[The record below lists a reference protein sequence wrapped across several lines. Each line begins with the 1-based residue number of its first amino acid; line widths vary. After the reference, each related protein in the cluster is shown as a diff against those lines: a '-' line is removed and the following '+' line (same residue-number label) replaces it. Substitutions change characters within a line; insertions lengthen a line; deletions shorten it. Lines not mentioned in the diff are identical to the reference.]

1 MREVFVGALGG
12 TPESDGAMKASKL
25 TMPLALLLGVSAQ
38 NFGGG
43 GMGMDD
49 GGADEDGMGMD
60 GGGIIPSVR
69 APPCFWTSPGGST
82 FNLQGMKQLGHDFTG
97 TTAGGYTYRFNMCG
111 GTVKVC
117 NRQPAP
123 ASKWRGTKCNNLG
136 DMQTQEIS
144 LLDEHDASKG
154 LRLVYRDGDICKKQ
168 VNGQVAIG
176 SRQVTYE
183 IECDRGSDPGV
194 LQKIVETSMCDYTIL
209 FKSRHAC
216 PTNGIAGSR
225 GWSFVFFVVL
235 VAGLYLGIGIGINK
249 YKFGLD
255 GIESVPHISF
265 WRQVPGLVKD
275 GVTFSVAQSKQ
286 AAEYVQQRYL
296 RK

>member
-1 MREVFVGALGG
+1 
-12 TPESDGAMKASKL
+12 
-25 TMPLALLLGVSAQ
+25 MPLALLLGVSAQ

-117 NRQPAP
+117 
-123 ASKWRGTKCNNLG
+123 
-136 DMQTQEIS
+136 
-144 LLDEHDASKG
+144 
-154 LRLVYRDGDICKKQ
+154 KKQ
-168 VNGQVAIG
+168 VSGQMEIG
-176 SRQVTYE
+176 SRQVAYE

-216 PTNGIAGSR
+216 PTNGIAGS
-225 GWSFVFFVVL
+225 
-235 VAGLYLGIGIGINK
+235 
-249 YKFGLD
+249 
-255 GIESVPHISF
+255 
-265 WRQVPGLVKD
+265 
-275 GVTFSVAQSKQ
+275 
-286 AAEYVQQRYL
+286 
-296 RK
+296 

>member
-1 MREVFVGALGG
+1 
-12 TPESDGAMKASKL
+12 MKVSSL
-25 TMPLALLLGVSAQ
+25 TVPLALLLSVVRAQ

-49 GGADEDGMGMD
+49 GGADEEGGIGMD
-60 GGGIIPSVR
+60 GGGAIPTVH
-69 APPCFWTSPGGST
+69 APPCFWTSPGGAS

-144 LLDEHDASKG
+144 LIDEHDASKG
-154 LRLVYRDGDICKKQ
+154 IRLAYRDGDICKKQ
-168 VNGQVAIG
+168 VSGQMEIG
-176 SRQVTYE
+176 SREVIYE
-183 IECDRGSDPGV
+183 IECDRGADPGV

-209 FKSRHAC
+209 FKSKHAC
-216 PTNGIAGSR
+216 PTNGMSGSK
-225 GWSFVFFVVL
+225 GWSFVFLVVL
-235 VAGLYLGIGIGINK
+235 AVGLYLIIGIGINK
-249 YKFGLD
+249 YKFGMD
-255 GIESVPHISF
+255 GIETVPHIAF
-265 WRQVPGLVKD
+265 WRRVPGLVKD
-275 GVTFSVAQSKQ
+275 GVTFSVAQSK
-286 AAEYVQQRYL
+286 AGVEFVQQKYL

>member
-1 MREVFVGALGG
+1 
-12 TPESDGAMKASKL
+12 
-25 TMPLALLLGVSAQ
+25 
-38 NFGGG
+38 
-43 GMGMDD
+43 MDD
-49 GGADEDGMGMD
+49 GGAAEEDGSGMD

-69 APPCFWTSPGGST
+69 APPCFWMSPGGST
-82 FNLQGMKQLGHDFTG
+82 FNLLGMKQLDQDFTGTTGINGGIWNQRTSPGGSTFSLQGMKQLDYNFIGGYNFS
-97 TTAGGYTYRFNMCG
+97 GGYTYRFNVCG

-117 NRQPAP
+117 HGQPAP
-123 ASKWRGTKCNNLG
+123 ASKWRGTKGNNLG

-144 LLDEHDASKG
+144 LIDDHDASKG

-168 VNGQVAIG
+168 VSGQMEIG

>member
-1 MREVFVGALGG
+1 
-12 TPESDGAMKASKL
+12 
-25 TMPLALLLGVSAQ
+25 
-38 NFGGG
+38 
-43 GMGMDD
+43 
-49 GGADEDGMGMD
+49 MD

-144 LLDEHDASKG
+144 LIDDHDASKG

-183 IECDRGSDPGV
+183 IECDRGSGPGV
-194 LQKIVETSMCDYTIL
+194 LQRIVETSMV
-209 FKSRHAC
+209 RV
-216 PTNGIAGSR
+216 R
-225 GWSFVFFVVL
+225 VR
-235 VAGLYLGIGIGINK
+235 VALGL
-249 YKFGLD
+249 GLA
-255 GIESVPHISF
+255 
-265 WRQVPGLVKD
+265 L
-275 GVTFSVAQSKQ
+275 T
-286 AAEYVQQRYL
+286 L
-296 RK
+296 TLTLT